1 MDINQKFQI
10 GQKVCF
16 WNTYR
21 IIEGII
27 AGVSRKYNAKNPK
40 YEIAFFGTKD
50 NIVVRETSEDE
61 VFNSLQDLL
70 DYHTKMAFRLS
81 DKQMA
86 KIQNYFQPNSV
97 DVVDAEVITD
107 YILKVFF
114 SNDECRIIDFG
125 DYIRNNKN
133 PLIKQYTDKEKFGK
147 CRVVNGV
154 LTWNNDMDF
163 DPEAL
168 LKGTISGLQYINNT
182 RDDD

>member
-16 WNTYR
+16 WNAHG
-21 IIEGII
+21 INEGII
-27 AGVSRKYNAKNPK
+27 AGVSRRYNAKNPR
-40 YEIAFFGTKD
+40 YEIAFFRTKD
-50 NIVVRETSEDE
+50 DIIVCEILACE

-70 DYHTKMAFRLS
+70 NYHTKNAVRLS

-107 YILKVFF
+107 YTLKVVF